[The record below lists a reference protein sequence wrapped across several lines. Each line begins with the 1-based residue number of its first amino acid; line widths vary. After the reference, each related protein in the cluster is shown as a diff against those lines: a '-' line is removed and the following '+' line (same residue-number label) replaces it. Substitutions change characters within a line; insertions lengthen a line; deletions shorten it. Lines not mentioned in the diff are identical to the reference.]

1 MKKLKEFI
9 LIRYIM
15 IAAILF
21 QLIVNH
27 KDMSTLAVII
37 MGLFIVNNQLRLF
50 YFKDNLGYI
59 SVALEIIL
67 AFLAY
72 ILYSGELILYLM
84 PSILDCFILL
94 KVKYSKWFVGIIA
107 AVIFVMSLA
116 YGQDKIVMNLV
127 YTSTIIILLFYVS
140 NENKEKVNA
149 QALYDELRV
158 KEEELKK
165 ANINLENYASSIEEL
180 TLLKERNRISREIHD
195 SVGHALSTA
204 MIQLGAMERMA
215 SKENSHLEPMA
226 KNLREFINDSL
237 QDVRRAVK
245 ELKPIEYSSFEG
257 IFKIEEISKNFS
269 SLTGVEV
276 DFKIAGTPWGMSS
289 KQTSNIYRIVQ
300 EGFSNSLKHGN
311 ATRIKLNLNFS
322 EEGLAVVI
330 SDNGKGT
337 SIVEETGLG
346 LKNMRERVNELN
358 GELKIS
364 SKEKEGFKIFFT
376 VPREKKEEF

>member
-84 PSILDCFILL
+84 PCILDCFILL

>member
-27 KDMSTLAVII
+27 KDMSTMAVII

-50 YFKDNLGYI
+50 YFKNRLGYI

-67 AFLAY
+67 AFASY
-72 ILYSGELILYLM
+72 AVYSGELILYLM
-84 PSILDCFILL
+84 PCILDCFIML
-94 KVKYSKWFVGIIA
+94 KVKYSKWFVEIIA
-107 AVIFVMSLA
+107 VGIFIMSLA

-127 YTSTIIILLFYVS
+127 YTATIIILLFYVS

-158 KEEELKK
+158 KEKELKK

-215 SKENSHLEPMA
+215 SKENSPLESMA
-226 KNLREFINDSL
+226 KNLRGFINDSL
-237 QDVRRAVK
+237 KDVRRAVK

-257 IFKIEEISKNFS
+257 IFKVEELSKNFS
-269 SLTGVEV
+269 SLTGVKV

-289 KQTSNIYRIVQ
+289 KQISNIYRIVQ

-311 ATRIKLNLNFS
+311 ATKIKLNLNFS
-322 EEGLAVVI
+322 EEGLAIII
-330 SDNGKGT
+330 SDNGLGT
-337 SIVEETGLG
+337 SIIEETGVG

-358 GELKIS
+358 GELRIS

>member
-330 SDNGKGT
+330 SDNGIGT